1 MAMAVTA
8 SAAEFRGRVGAAR
21 PGMLASTSSSP
32 GSARNRLSW
41 RVMAQPAGA
50 ALYRDPPWN
59 APIKVQDYIANAPPL
74 PAKGM
79 FLTCITRLAK
89 ERSGKD
95 VGRPH
100 YTAFKDYT
108 SKEWLELLPEC
119 AKLAFPNLPLRS
131 ALFEI
136 GAHVYTTFAESTIGS
151 VVMSVAGRDVH
162 AALKLV
168 TRAYDSVGAGGRVK
182 LVELEERR
190 AVVQMRDVWDYPDC
204 YQPGVLSAGV
214 RAYGETP
221 RVRICEH
228 KKCDVDIE
236 LTW

>member
-1 MAMAVTA
+1 MVAPAT
-8 SAAEFRGRVGAAR
+8 GA
-21 PGMLASTSSSP
+21 G
-32 GSARNRLSW
+32 
-41 RVMAQPAGA
+41 VFHEPA
-50 ALYRDPPWN
+50 WN
-59 APIKVQDYIANAPPL
+59 APLKVQDYVANAPPI

-79 FLTCITRLAK
+79 FLTCITKLAK

-95 VGRPH
+95 IGRPH
-100 YTAFKDYT
+100 YTAFKDYP

-119 AKLAFPNLPLRS
+119 AKLAFPSLPLRV

-151 VVMSVAGRDVH
+151 VVMSVAGRDIH

-190 AVVQMRDVWDYPDC
+190 AVVEMRDLWDYPDC
-204 YQPGVLSAGV
+204 YQPGVLAAGV
-214 RAYGETP
+214 RAYGEKP
-221 RVRICEH
+221 QVRVREH
-228 KKCDVDIE
+228 ARKCDIDIE
-236 LTW
+236 ISW